1 MTARAEARKQIESM
15 RDDLAQLRDE
25 IRVKLHLAG
34 MDLRDKLD
42 ELEPQLD
49 DLEHR
54 AERATEAAG
63 AELKESWSHLK
74 KALERVRGELAS
86 RTG

>member
-15 RDDLAQLRDE
+15 RDDLTQLRDE

-49 DLEHR
+49 DLEQR

-63 AELKESWSHLK
+63 AELKESWAHLR

-86 RTG
+86 RTS